1 MVEGLAGRLQHPR
14 RSLGDRHRSQ
24 ALKFLRLSEVDVER
38 DSENTRWAEQNARQA
53 LLHDFTHPDNWRV
66 LANIKVQLCDETG
79 LRALL
84 SDLFSVLGRDPEQ
97 VTQLE
102 GVSILDVGIELL
114 EAALTTDHLD
124 PDIWFNSMGE
134 DGVILFASRVEI
146 LDLTDPRCNVLFGR
160 RIERMWGLENTELCM
175 KLSRILLSNRP
186 QNFELWLDL
195 ARAHERLGSFDEAW
209 LCYDQAQTYAPH
221 LDVRDAFRKRM
232 EAQLD
237 TTERLPWKKPSVEV
251 RDDFL
256 HRMQKLAST
265 YSTDIQDTNLN
276 SDQVEESVNEDEDHL
291 ISLLKEGNYSAA
303 FFLARRIVT
312 RGEDWADSYLKEAK
326 IGLENRD
333 NVEIP

>member
-1 MVEGLAGRLQHPR
+1 MSQSLSGQLQHPR

-24 ALKFLRLSEVDVER
+24 ANKFVKLADI
-38 DSENTRWAEQNARQA
+38 DSERSAENFGWAEQNARQA
-53 LLHDFTHPDNWRV
+53 LLFDFTHPDNWRV
-66 LANIKVQLCDETG
+66 LANIKVQLTDETG

-102 GVSILDVGIELL
+102 GVAILDVGIELL
-114 EAALTTDHLD
+114 EAALARDHLD
-124 PDIWFNSMGE
+124 PDLWFKSLDD
-134 DGVILFASRVEI
+134 DGIILFAHRVET
-146 LDLTDPRCNVLFGR
+146 LDLSDPRCNVLFGR
-160 RIERMWGLENTELCM
+160 RIERLWDIHNTALCM
-175 KLSRILLSNRP
+175 KLSRILLSSRP

-195 ARAHERLGSFDEAW
+195 ARAHERLESYDEAW

-232 EAQLD
+232 QAQLD
-237 TTERLPWKKPSVEV
+237 STERLPWKKPTLEA

-256 HRMQKLAST
+256 HRMQKLATT
-265 YSTDIQDTNLN
+265 YEKVGRENIVHTELD
-276 SDQVEESVNEDEDHL
+276 VSVNEDEEHL
-291 ISLLKEGNYSAA
+291 KLLLKDGNYSAA

-312 RGEDWADSYLKEAK
+312 RGEDWADSYLNEAQ
-326 IGLENRD
+326 IGLDISD

>member
-1 MVEGLAGRLQHPR
+1 MSQSLSGQLQHPR

-24 ALKFLRLSEVDVER
+24 ANKFIKLANNDIDRCA
-38 DSENTRWAEQNARQA
+38 ENLGWAEQNARQA
-53 LLHDFTHPDNWRV
+53 LLFDFTHPDNWRV
-66 LANIKVQLCDETG
+66 LANIKVQLSDERG

-114 EAALTTDHLD
+114 EAALTNDHLA
-124 PDIWFNSMGE
+124 PDIWFNSMDA
-134 DGVILFASRVEI
+134 DGVVLFANRVEI

-160 RIERMWGLENTELCM
+160 RIERMWSHENTKLCM

-195 ARAHERLGSFDEAW
+195 ARAHERLDSFDEAW

-232 EAQLD
+232 EVQLD
-237 TTERLPWKKPSVEV
+237 TTEKLPWKKPTVEA
-251 RDDFL
+251 RDEFL
-256 HRMQKLAST
+256 LRMQKLATT
-265 YSTDIQDTNLN
+265 YSTDIEDSNLAY
-276 SDQVEESVNEDEDHL
+276 DQLDETVNEDENL
-291 ISLLKEGNYSAA
+291 LNSLLKEGNFSAA

-312 RGEDWADSYLKEAK
+312 RGEDWADPYLDEAK

-333 NVEIP
+333 NIEIP

>member
-1 MVEGLAGRLQHPR
+1 MSQSLSGQLQHPR

-24 ALKFLRLSEVDVER
+24 ANKFIKLANN
-38 DSENTRWAEQNARQA
+38 DSERSVESFGWAEQNARQA
-53 LLHDFTHPDNWRV
+53 LLFDFTHPDNWRV
-66 LANIKVQLCDETG
+66 LANIKVQLNDETG

-114 EAALTTDHLD
+114 EAALTSDHLD
-124 PDIWFNSMGE
+124 PDIWFNSMGT
-134 DGVILFASRVEI
+134 DGIILFANRVEM

-160 RIERMWGLENTELCM
+160 RIERMWTPEHTELCM
-175 KLSRILLSNRP
+175 NLSRILLSNRP

-195 ARAHERLGSFDEAW
+195 ARAHERLDSFDEAW

-237 TTERLPWKKPSVEV
+237 STERLPWKKPTVEA

-256 HRMQKLAST
+256 QRMQKLATT
-265 YSTDIQDTNLN
+265 YGTDVQDTVVT
-276 SDQVEESVNEDEDHL
+276 SDPVDETVNEDEDHL
-291 ISLLKEGNYSAA
+291 NSLLKAGNYSAA

-312 RGEDWADSYLKEAK
+312 RGEDWADSYLNEAK
-326 IGLENRD
+326 IGLDSLD